1 MWFEV
6 NLCHLRLNDLL
17 NTNDQ
22 FFVFVFL
29 QFMNPKEQ
37 VVKDDFFITFPVLY
51 SAQTSMTTLW
61 IIKCRTLLWMAELL
75 QSRITWAQIRAT
87 NRFLWMDVLS
97 DLGMLRRERG
107 DNVRRF
113 YTEMMWVVFICSR
126 ALRWFRYQHYISNSH
141 KHPRLWKK
149 SWLWLA
155 LSQFPHFLWFL
166 FYKSVHT
173 TSLYLK
179 HVI

>member
-1 MWFEV
+1 MTSFLFLFFYSLWIRRS
-6 NLCHLRLNDLL
+6 RLWK
-17 NTNDQ
+17 
-22 FFVFVFL
+22 
-29 QFMNPKEQ
+29 MI
-37 VVKDDFFITFPVLY
+37 FFITFPVLY

-179 HVI
+179 HII